1 MKYRFEVLV
10 SLKEGLLDPQGKAVQ
25 DALPTLGWDN
35 VSEVRVGKHIE
46 LLVESDSRIEAR
58 AQVEEMA
65 RKFLSN
71 PVIEDFVI
79 MVADS
84 ATSNQ
89 GQR

>member
-1 MKYRFEVLV
+1 VKYRFELIV

-25 DALPTLGWDN
+25 DALPTLGWTN

-46 LLVESDSRIEAR
+46 LLVESESRIEAR

-79 MVADS
+79 LVGDTVHS
-84 ATSNQ
+84 PE
-89 GQR
+89 GVR

>member
-1 MKYRFEVLV
+1 VKYRFELIV

-25 DALPTLGWDN
+25 DALPTLGWPN

-46 LLVESDSRIEAR
+46 LLVESESRTEAR

-79 MVADS
+79 LVADTVPS
-84 ATSNQ
+84 AE
-89 GQR
+89 GAR